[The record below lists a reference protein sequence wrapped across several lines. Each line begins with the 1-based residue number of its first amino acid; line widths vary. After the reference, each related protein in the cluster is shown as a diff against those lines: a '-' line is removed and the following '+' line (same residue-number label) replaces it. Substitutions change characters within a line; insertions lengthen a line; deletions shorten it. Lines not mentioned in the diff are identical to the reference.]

1 MGWDWTVPNLIAA
14 FLLPPL
20 NLLLLGAVG
29 VWQLGRRPRLGRCL
43 TGLAL
48 VGLWVLCTPG
58 IAKCFLASLEVPY
71 APLTG
76 GEAEAIVILGGGLYS
91 GALEYGGRTLN
102 ARTLERVRYGAF
114 LHKKIHRP
122 ILVTGGASEGGESE
136 GPLMRAVLERE
147 FGVPVAWME
156 DRSRNTRENAKF
168 SAPLLKTAGIR
179 RIYLVS
185 QVWHLPRAIPE
196 FEREG
201 FTVVPA
207 GIGYQPT
214 GPATL
219 FDVLPNPHALVSS
232 YYAFHEW
239 IGLVWYRLTD

>member
-1 MGWDWTVPNLIAA
+1 
-14 FLLPPL
+14 
-20 NLLLLGAVG
+20 
-29 VWQLGRRPRLGRCL
+29 
-43 TGLAL
+43 
-48 VGLWVLCTPG
+48 
-58 IAKCFLASLEVPY
+58 
-71 APLTG
+71 
-76 GEAEAIVILGGGLYS
+76 
-91 GALEYGGRTLN
+91 
-102 ARTLERVRYGAF
+102 
-114 LHKKIHRP
+114 
-122 ILVTGGASEGGESE
+122 
-136 GPLMRAVLERE
+136 MRAVLERE

-207 GIGYQPT
+207 GIGYQPK

-219 FDVLPNPHALVSS
+219 FDVLPNPNALVSS